1 MLAHF
6 RATAAHYFCR
16 LPKKSQFCNT
26 KPAGRQSPPWFYIY
40 IITTFEYDKSR
51 IRT

>member
-6 RATAAHYFCR
+6 REAAAHYFCR

-26 KPAGRQSPPWFYIY
+26 KPRRVPVASVVFYLHYNDI
-40 IITTFEYDKSR
+40 R
-51 IRT
+51 I

>member
-6 RATAAHYFCR
+6 REAAAHYFCR
-16 LPKKSQFCNT
+16 LAKKSQFCNT
-26 KPAGRQSPPWFYIY
+26 KPTGHQAPPWFSIY
-40 IITTFEYDKSR
+40 IITILEYDKSR